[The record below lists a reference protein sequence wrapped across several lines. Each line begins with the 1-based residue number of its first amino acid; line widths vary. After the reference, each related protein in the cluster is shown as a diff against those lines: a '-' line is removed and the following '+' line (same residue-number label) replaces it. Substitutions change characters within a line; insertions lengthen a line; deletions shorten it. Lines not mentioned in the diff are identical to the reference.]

1 MADRLGETFRMQ
13 VLITGATGMI
23 GQAVLRECLRDPA
36 VERVLV
42 LARRSLGLADPRIT
56 EIVRDDISQ
65 LAGMEPV
72 LTGLD
77 ACFYCLGASSA
88 GMSEERYTELTY
100 TLTLDLAGTLA
111 RTSPAA
117 TFIYVSG
124 AGTDSSESGRSMW
137 ARVKGRTE
145 NALLRLP
152 FRAAYML
159 RPGVIVPQD
168 GVRSSTRSYQL
179 FYDIAKPVLP
189 LLRRL
194 APRKVV
200 TSRELGEVMLDL
212 ARSGY
217 DRPVLETDDMRR
229 LLDRRV

>member
-1 MADRLGETFRMQ
+1 MQ
-13 VLITGATGMI
+13 VLLTGATGMV

-36 VERVLV
+36 IERIVILT
-42 LARRSLGLADPRIT
+42 RKPLGLADPRVT
-56 EIVRDDISQ
+56 EIVRDDIAQ

-77 ACFYCLGASSA
+77 ACFHCMGVSSG
-88 GMSEERYTELTY
+88 GMSEARYTELTY
-100 TLTLDLAGTLA
+100 TLALDLAGTLA

-117 TFIYVSG
+117 TFVYVSG

-159 RPGVIVPQD
+159 RPAIIVPQD

-179 FYDIAKPVLP
+179 FYDVAKPLLP

-194 APRKVV
+194 APRTVL
-200 TSRELGEVMLDL
+200 TSREIGRVMLDL

-217 DRPVLETDDMRR
+217 DRPVLETADMRR
-229 LLDRRV
+229 LLDRQG